1 MTDLP
6 VSAPI
11 PPSPFLPPP
20 PLDESSEIEAR
31 FPRPVL
37 AAATLW
43 ALATLVSRGIG
54 LTRPRTLVFD
64 EAFYVSDAVDLI
76 RHGVEGGS
84 AVHPPV
90 GKWMLAAGIEL
101 FGLTPLGWRAVPL
114 LAGVAVVGL
123 THLAGWRATGS
134 RLGASVAAAAVFLDG
149 VSITTGRTA
158 LLDGLV
164 ALWSTAALLVLVD
177 LVRRPLDGR
186 ARQRRRWMLG
196 LLLGLGVATKWSVA
210 LLVPV
215 ALFVLLALDHR
226 YGPPSRSWTR
236 PAKSVVAVVVVPLV
250 VYVATYAAW
259 FWNYDDSRTADC
271 GPDVVS
277 CDDSLIDRAEGF
289 VRYQLD
295 IADYHR
301 TLEPTHPD
309 VAPGWTWVIQR
320 NPVDLFQKVCRPSFV
335 EHAGES
341 DGICT
346 EADRAARIVSLGNPV
361 VWLTGFMALCGLV
374 AVAVQRR
381 SMMAGAVAA
390 FGWAMWVPWLLGGRP
405 AYSFY
410 GAPLVPVLGVA
421 AAMMLGRLPGSRRGW
436 AGALVGLQLLVAAWL
451 WPVWTGIPID
461 PDWVNRFLVFDSWQ
475 Q

>member
-1 MTDLP
+1 MTVVPSLP
-6 VSAPI
+6 PEGI
-11 PPSPFLPPP
+11 PPP
-20 PLDESSEIEAR
+20 PDPAPLESR

-37 AAATLW
+37 AATAGW
-43 ALATLVSRGIG
+43 ALVTLVSRGIG
-54 LTRPRTLVFD
+54 LSRPRTLVFD
-64 EAFYVSDAVDLI
+64 EAFYVSDTVDLI

-90 GKWMLAAGIEL
+90 GKLMLAVGIEL
-101 FGLTPLGWRAVPL
+101 FGLTPLGWRVVPL
-114 LAGVAVVGL
+114 LAGVAVVAL

-134 RLGASVAAAAVFLDG
+134 RLAASVAAAAVFLDG
-149 VSITTGRTA
+149 VSITTGRIA

-164 ALWSTAALLVLVD
+164 ALWSTAAFLVLVD
-177 LVRRPLDGR
+177 LVRRPLDAR
-186 ARQRRRWMLG
+186 ARERRRWILG
-196 LLLGLGVATKWSVA
+196 LFLGLGVATKWSVA

-226 YGPPSRSWTR
+226 YGPPSRSWRRTFTTV
-236 PAKSVVAVVVVPLV
+236 AAIVVLPVV
-250 VYVATYAAW
+250 VYVTTYASW
-259 FWNYDDSRTADC
+259 FWNYDESRTADC
-271 GPDVVS
+271 GPDVAS
-277 CDDSLIDRAEGF
+277 CDDSVLDRAEGF

-309 VAPGWTWVIQR
+309 VAPGWTWIIQR

-335 EHAGES
+335 EHASES

-346 EADRAARIVSLGNPV
+346 EADRAARIVALGNPV
-361 VWLTGFMALCGLV
+361 VWMSGFGALCGLV
-374 AVAVQRR
+374 VIAGWRR
-381 SMMAGAVAA
+381 SMMAGAVTV

-421 AAMMLGRLPGSRRGW
+421 VALMLGRLPGPRRGW
-436 AGALVGLQLLVAAWL
+436 AGAVVGLQLLVAVWL

-461 PDWVNRFLVFDSWQ
+461 PDWVDRFLVFDSWQ